1 MTNRSTLGRVAKSN
15 KSENKKDAVI
25 AKISHHTGMMYEETF
40 RLLEIPSVKA
50 LVSKELLNNFT
61 LSSLFTDKKENR
73 NILLDY

>member
-15 KSENKKDAVI
+15 KSENKKDAAI
-25 AKISHHTGMMYEETF
+25 AKIPHQTGTLYEGTF